1 MMYVLTTALFVL
13 GADPAPPVAMV
24 LTTQG
29 NVTLERDSA
38 KPHRLGAMDLLRPDD
53 RLSAAADAE
62 ALLIFLADG
71 QRERLKPKAR
81 ATVGEKG
88 CKPADAIERQ
98 EGAKLPPPQLESLR
112 ELARSS
118 RGAVGVLRGEAPPV
132 PLLITPIYGATVL
145 NERPAL
151 TWPATKDADIYKV
164 QLLSGDG
171 KRLIWKETTKEPHL
185 AYPDKQKPLRQGVKY
200 LWRVSARKG
209 EDMEMEIVDSKFS
222 IVTKIEAEVLAK
234 LKPLAQSDDPADW
247 LLAAVIYEAHG
258 VYGESLALYEKL
270 AQKQPNE
277 ANYQV
282 ALASYYERGGR
293 TDKAEAAKEKAKKLG
308 AVLPEK

>member
-1 MMYVLTTALFVL
+1 MMYLLTTALCVL

-29 NVTLERDSA
+29 SVTLERDMA
-38 KPHRLGAMDLLRPDD
+38 KPRRLGAMDLLRPDD
-53 RLSAAADAE
+53 HLSAAPDADAV
-62 ALLIFLADG
+62 LIFLADG
-71 QRERLKPKAR
+71 QRERLKAKAR

-88 CKPADAIERQ
+88 CTPADAIERQ
-98 EGAKLPPPQLESLR
+98 EGKKLPPAQLESLR

-132 PLLITPIYGATVL
+132 PLLITPIFGATVL
-145 NERPAL
+145 TDRPGL
-151 TWPATKDADIYKV
+151 TWTPTKDADLFKV

-171 KRLIWKETTKEPHL
+171 KRLIWKDTTKEPRL
-185 AYPDKQKPLRQGVKY
+185 AYPEKQKPLRQGVKY
-200 LWRVSARKG
+200 LWRVSARMG
-209 EDMEMEIVDSKFS
+209 EDKETEIVDSKFS
-222 IVTKIEAEVLAK
+222 VVTKAEAEVLAK
-234 LKPLAQSDDPADW
+234 LKPLAQSDDPTDW

-270 AQKQPNE
+270 AERQPNE

-308 AVLPEK
+308 ALLPEK